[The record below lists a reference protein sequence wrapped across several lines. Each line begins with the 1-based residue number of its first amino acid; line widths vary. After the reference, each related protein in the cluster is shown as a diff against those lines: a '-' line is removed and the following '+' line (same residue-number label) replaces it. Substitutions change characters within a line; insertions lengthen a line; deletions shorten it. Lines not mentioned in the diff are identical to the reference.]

1 MMTAYRRWACGLLT
15 AAALLLAV
23 AAGLSYIKYKIK
35 TLLKNAAEKKG

>member
-1 MMTAYRRWACGLLT
+1 MKKTLAILL

>member
-1 MMTAYRRWACGLLT
+1 MNIQELCWTAP
-15 AAALLLAV
+15 LLLAV

>member
-1 MMTAYRRWACGLLT
+1 MNIQELCW

-35 TLLKNAAEKKG
+35 TLLKNAAEKNG

>member
-1 MMTAYRRWACGLLT
+1 MTGGLVNIRT
-15 AAALLLAV
+15 AALLLAV